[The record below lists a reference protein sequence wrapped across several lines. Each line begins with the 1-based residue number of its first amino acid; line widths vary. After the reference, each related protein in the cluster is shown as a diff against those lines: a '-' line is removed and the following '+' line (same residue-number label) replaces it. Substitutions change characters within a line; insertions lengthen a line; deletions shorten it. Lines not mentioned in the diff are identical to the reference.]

1 MKIEIFSRRNLV
13 GLKRWFFRVG
23 FAPGTVK
30 SSPRARLTT
39 NGEARSG
46 RPMP

>member
-13 GLKRWFFRVG
+13 GLKRWHSSAS
-23 FAPGTVK
+23 APGTVK